1 LRREAAAAQTANGAS
16 LARIAVVIVV
26 SPGEAEIALDSLTR
40 AALLSPCD
48 TTFLADNTGDLTTI
62 AAFPSQLARP
72 PVIVP
77 VQDAPRPYFEIGR
90 TVFSLL
96 SRVAPFAP
104 ELVVKIDPD
113 TVVLSPPF
121 FIDLVELVREAD
133 FAAAQITCQDFGNNF
148 RLNRDFVLNLCAQSL
163 IAWRLEPPP
172 RVGARLLQR
181 RSHIY

>member
-1 LRREAAAAQTANGAS
+1 MPQKRDANGGSESLRREASAAQTAGGGS
-16 LARIAVVIVV
+16 LARVAVVMVV

-72 PVIVP
+72 LAILP
-77 VQDAPRPYFEIGR
+77 VQGAPRPYFEIGR

-113 TVVLSPPF
+113 TVVLSPLF
-121 FIDLVELVREAD
+121 FIDLMELMREAD
-133 FAAAQITCQDFGNNF
+133 FAAAQMSPRG
-148 RLNRDFVLNLCAQSL
+148 AQSHQGAVHQPL
-163 IAWRLEPPP
+163 FALQFVVHP
-172 RVGARLLQR
+172 RSR
-181 RSHIY
+181 